1 MKLVEWP
8 EPKKLEKISPTLY
21 LSLKKCMLK
30 GYLDANKTYEKYKI
44 IHPKAVLGTVSH
56 KIIYQAHKGR
66 FDSSLPSL
74 RGVVQKTYQDECHTL
89 FNFINENYIF
99 SNRYTAYQDWPGY
112 NIVFSRLYKLIKEI
126 TRKRTTNY
134 SFIKKYS
141 HYNEIAYTY
150 KDVLKGI
157 PDRVVIK
164 DTEEVLFEEF
174 KTSNILEGRKLKEDI
189 QDQILLYAFLLFE
202 HYKCK
207 VKARITSTKNET
219 YEEYIDIRQA
229 KEIADDAISIF
240 ETINSEIDNISKGI
254 LNYIKLASPSVDS
267 CNYCSYK
274 FRCDAFWDSHAPTL
288 PENKLFY
295 FKGSLIKLYNENK
308 QSITAEF
315 NILLGNINTAN
326 VIIRGMEPS
335 VELNEQNIYRILN
348 IKKEFDDNNSNI
360 YKFTSYSTIWTE

>member
-1 MKLVEWP
+1 M
-8 EPKKLEKISPTLY
+8 
-21 LSLKKCMLK
+21 
-30 GYLDANKTYEKYKI
+30 
-44 IHPKAVLGTVSH
+44 
-56 KIIYQAHKGR
+56 
-66 FDSSLPSL
+66 
-74 RGVVQKTYQDECHTL
+74 
-89 FNFINENYIF
+89 FNFINENHIF
-99 SNRYTAYQDWPGY
+99 SNQYSAYQDCPGY
-112 NIVFSRLYKLIKEI
+112 NIVFSRLYKLINGI
-126 TRKRTTNY
+126 VRKRTTNY

-157 PDRVVIK
+157 PDRVVTIK
-164 DTEEVLFEEF
+164 DTEEVLLEEF
-174 KTSNILEGRKLKEDI
+174 KTSNILEGDKLKEDI

-207 VKARITSTKNET
+207 VKARIISTKNET

-240 ETINSEIDNISKGI
+240 ETINSIIDNISKGRV
-254 LNYIKLASPSVDS
+254 NYITLASPSADS

-315 NILLGNINTAN
+315 NILLGNISTAT

-335 VELNEQNIYRILN
+335 IELNEQSVYRILN
-348 IKKEFDDNNSNI
+348 IKKEFEDYGSNI
-360 YKFTSYSTIWTE
+360 YKFTSYSTIWIE